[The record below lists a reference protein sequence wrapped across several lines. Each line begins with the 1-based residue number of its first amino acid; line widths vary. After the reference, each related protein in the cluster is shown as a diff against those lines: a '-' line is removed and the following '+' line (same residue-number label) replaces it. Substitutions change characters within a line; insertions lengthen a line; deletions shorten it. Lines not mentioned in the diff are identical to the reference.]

1 MPVYKDKDRGTW
13 YAKYT
18 QKTAEGKTKQVL
30 KRGFRTKREAQD
42 YEAQERNK
50 ILTDSMVFEAVA
62 YEYYKYRNTRDNTRD
77 KQLSMLYKYAPF
89 MRSEWR
95 EIDKSVLMSWYLDLA
110 DNTSIKAGTKNLI
123 LRVVK
128 QVFKYGY
135 DFHDLPNYAK
145 GLKQFKADKKIINV
159 WTTEEFKQFISVVDL
174 TDYRNIFYFLYYTG
188 ARKSE
193 AINIRYDDIVG
204 NKCHIRGTKT
214 LTSDRTIILAPSLL
228 RILKPILDDSTPE
241 RPFIFGGEI
250 PLPSTTLQWYFDKYI
265 KLSGVK
271 PIRIHDLRHSFAS
284 NMIAA
289 GSNIVAVSRYLG
301 HANINI
307 TLEVYAHLL
316 KETEID
322 MVNRI
327 EKLI

>member
-1 MPVYKDKDRGTW
+1 MPVYKDNTRGTW

-18 QKTAEGKTKQVL
+18 QKTADGKTKQVL

-50 ILTDSMVFEAVA
+50 VLSSSMVYEAVA
-62 YEYYKYRNTRDNTRD
+62 YEYYKYRNTRDKTRD
-77 KQLSMLYKYAPF
+77 RQLSMLYKYAPF

-95 EIDKSVLMSWYLDLA
+95 DIDKSVLMSWYLSLGE
-110 DNTSIKAGTKNLI
+110 NQNLKAGTKNLL

-128 QVFKYGY
+128 QIFKYGY
-135 DFHDLPNYAK
+135 DFYDLPNYAK

-159 WTTEEFKQFISVVDL
+159 WTVEEFNQFIKVVDL
-174 TDYRNIFYFLYYTG
+174 TEYRNIFYFLYYTG

-193 AINIRYDDIVG
+193 AINIRYDDIDG

-214 LTSDRTIILAPSLL
+214 LNSDRTIILAPSLL
-228 RILKPILDDSTPE
+228 RILSPVIDDSCAE
-241 RPFIFGGEI
+241 RPYIFGGEI

-316 KETEID
+316 KETEED
-322 MVNRI
+322 MVTRI